1 MKQFLLKLWQDETG
15 AETAEWVVIVGL
27 ILAVAITIYTGVLQD
42 ALSQLVTRIS
52 TIIGTVAPT
61 T

>member
-1 MKQFLLKLWQDETG
+1 MKQFLLKIWQDETG

-27 ILAVAITIYTGVLQD
+27 ILAVAITIYTGVLQTS
-42 ALSQLVTRIS
+42 LTELVTRIS
-52 TIIGTVAPT
+52 ALIGTVAPT